1 MRNIAFGFACRIV
14 CWTLLAPA
22 VHAGELTIGNLL
34 ITQAWSRAT
43 PGGTPG
49 GTLRVAISP
58 SRTRGRCPIVSR
70 SLTTPEQR
78 PVSVRSAMPLYPV
91 RTASAMT
98 FVKLGHC

>member
-1 MRNIAFGFACRIV
+1 MELSAGRCSHRPFTPAKSP
-14 CWTLLAPA
+14 LA
-22 VHAGELTIGNLL
+22 NLL

-43 PGGTPG
+43 PGGAPVAG
-49 GTLRVAISP
+49 GNLTIENK
-58 SRTRGRCPIVSR
+58 GFCPIVSR
-70 SLTTPEQR
+70 VADNPEQR